1 MVIEKQ
7 LESTLPCCVIEHSE
21 TVENYLKAVF
31 HMSSVGEPAATTT
44 LIAERLGVAPPSVS
58 AMVKRLEENDL
69 VSHAGRGRVVLTD
82 HGREHALAVVRRH
95 RLLETFLH
103 RFLKMGWDEVHVE
116 AERLEHALS
125 PRLEDRIDEA
135 LGFPTRDPHGDP
147 IPPKHGPHD
156 EAWGM
161 PLDRTA
167 PGCLFL
173 VERISD
179 RDSAALRYLAEL
191 GILPGVELTVQE
203 RAPFDGPLWVEL
215 GGQRYAL
222 GSTLTRLIHGT
233 VLPATGQATTV
244 STDLTSGA

>member
-1 MVIEKQ
+1 MVIE
-7 LESTLPCCVIEHSE
+7 ESAKRSLKCCLIEHSE
-21 TVENYLKAVF
+21 TVENYLKTVF
-31 HMSSVGEPAATTT
+31 HMSSAGEPAVTAS
-44 LIAERLGVAPPSVS
+44 IAEHLGVAPPSVS
-58 AMVKRLEENDL
+58 AMVKRLEENGL
-69 VSHAGRGRVVLTD
+69 VSNAGRGRVILTD

-103 RFLKMGWDEVHVE
+103 QSLNMGWDEVHVE

-135 LGFPTRDPHGDP
+135 LGFPTHDPHGDP

-156 EAWGM
+156 ETWGM

-167 PGCLFL
+167 PGCQFL
-173 VERISD
+173 VERVSD

-191 GILPGVELTVQE
+191 GILPGVSLAIRE

-215 GGQRYAL
+215 AGQRYAL

-233 VLPATGQATTV
+233 VLPSTGQATAP
-244 STDLTSGA
+244 SADHTSGD

>member
-1 MVIEKQ
+1 MVIEKNIKGH
-7 LESTLPCCVIEHSE
+7 LSCCVIEHSE

-31 HMSSVGEPAATTT
+31 HMSSAGESAATT

-58 AMVKRLEENDL
+58 AMVKRLEENGL
-69 VSHAGRGRVVLTD
+69 VSYAGRGRVVLTG
-82 HGREHALAVVRRH
+82 HGRGHALAVVRRH

-103 RFLKMGWDEVHVE
+103 RFLKMGWDEVHIE

-125 PRLEDRIDEA
+125 SRLEDRIDEA

-161 PLDRTA
+161 PLDRST
-167 PGCLFL
+167 PGCVFL
-173 VERISD
+173 VERVSD

-191 GILPGVELTVQE
+191 GILPGVELAVRE

-215 GGQRYAL
+215 GGRIYAL
-222 GSTLTRLIHGT
+222 GSTLTRLIHGS
-233 VLPATGQATTV
+233 VIPGAGHKTTV
-244 STDLTSGA
+244 STELMTGE